1 MPAKIRKLIETD
13 REDISEISR
22 HVWDGNDY
30 LPAVAEEWLKDPKCH
45 FFGVEVDGHI
55 VAVGN
60 LRLIEDGQTG
70 WMEGLRVHPEFR
82 GKGFANEIT
91 QHLVTEAEHLGVRCL
106 RYTTADENIASL
118 KLAKMAGFSRLLTMT
133 VLWIINLTTSP
144 QIKGYTTIE
153 KTSPARASRL
163 LKTNPDIIPHRILI
177 YDWKA
182 LNNKLQNLEQIG
194 KDHHFYVALKDGKAD
209 SISFALGRLEPN
221 QAWWSFTVYADDAK
235 GFVAQLS
242 NNMAIALE
250 HGFKSITCTFETK
263 FEKTLCSSLDFESEE
278 RGMTHLVLLE
288 KQIQPQKL
296 QRLRHHT

>member
-13 REDISEISR
+13 REDINEISR

-45 FFGVEVDGHI
+45 FFGVEVAGHI

-60 LRLIEDGQTG
+60 LRLIEDGQIG

-91 QHLVTEAEHLGVRCL
+91 NHLVTEAKRLGVRFL

-118 KLAKMAGFSRLLTMT
+118 KLAKMARFSRLLKMT
-133 VLWIINLTTSP
+133 VLWIINPTTFP
-144 QIKGYTTIE
+144 QIRDYHTIE
-153 KTSPARASRL
+153 KSPARTSIL
-163 LKTNPDIIPHRILI
+163 LKTNPDIIPHEILI
-177 YDWKA
+177 FDWKA
-182 LNNKLQNLEQIG
+182 LNNTLQNLEEIG
-194 KDHHFYVALKDGKAD
+194 RNHHFYIALKDGKAD
-209 SISFALGRLEPN
+209 SVSFAVGRSEPN
-221 QAWWSFTVYADDAK
+221 GAWWSFTVYANDAQ

-250 HGFKSITCTFETK
+250 RGFKSITCTFETK
-263 FEKTLCSSLDFESEE
+263 FEKSLSSLDFESEE

-288 KQIQPQKL
+288 KQIQPQKT
-296 QRLRHHT
+296 QRLSHHT